1 MVEKVLVDG
10 ENIGAKT
17 SYTFENV
24 TKEHTI
30 SSTFKKQANNIDI
43 PIVPDIPRINKVK
56 KIYLNGLSTQ
66 IAAGKKLKLTATIL
80 PANATNKKLLWKSSN
95 QKVAT
100 VTQSGVV
107 ILPKKGAGK
116 KATITAMALD
126 GSGVYATWKVTS
138 MTGIVKSIK
147 LTGAKQVKAGKN
159 IKIKTQIKTTKKA
172 NKKLK
177 WTSSNIKYAT
187 VTASGVVKTK
197 KAGKGKKVKI
207 TAMATDGSGKK
218 ATITIKMK

>member
-1 MVEKVLVDG
+1 MV
-10 ENIGAKT
+10 
-17 SYTFENV
+17 
-24 TKEHTI
+24 
-30 SSTFKKQANNIDI
+30 TFKKQENNIDI

-56 KIYLNGLSTQ
+56 KIYLNGLFAQ

-80 PANATNKKLLWKSSN
+80 PVNATNKKLLWKSSN

-107 ILPKKGAGK
+107 TLPKKGAGK

-159 IKIKTQIKTTKKA
+159 VKIKTTKKA

-187 VTASGVVKTK
+187 VTASSVVKTK